1 MKFKLAP
8 LLIFFTVFI
17 VYFGLGTKWSFEPLW
32 ALDYFNNL
40 AESLLQ
46 GRLNI
51 SDPGSTYD
59 LVLFQGGWYLPWG
72 ALAGLLFIPLQ
83 LVKGSYVPSI
93 YLNVLISSLDVVLF
107 YLILKRFSRSFFPEL
122 NKTVIWLATVLF
134 AFGTTHFYVGTLGS
148 SWHLDQMVASFFGT
162 AGIYMVLHDKRRFKD
177 YLLASIC
184 FSISL
189 VGKGTIIIL
198 GVLPAL
204 LYFWDIYQG
213 HLKFNL
219 GRLVLLIMP
228 VVLFAVLF
236 LFHNYLRFGDPL
248 EYGYSYIKEAPY
260 LEQRREEFG
269 AFSLKHV
276 YYNAYYMLIEAPRFS
291 WNEGIKMD
299 INLKGNSILLLTPS
313 LFFMFLAHPFRKFK
327 NKEFR
332 VVLSALWITML
343 FTILPSLMVYSTGWM
358 QFGYRYSLDITAILV
373 ILSIIGTNGKF
384 NYWYMLGIL
393 AAIYMHYLGITVLQ

>member
-72 ALAGLLFIPLQ
+72 ALVGLLFIPLQ

-122 NKTVIWLATVLF
+122 NKIAIWLATALF

-148 SWHLDQMVASFFGT
+148 SWHTDQMISSFFGT

-213 HLKFNL
+213 NIKF
-219 GRLVLLIMP
+219 R
-228 VVLFAVLF
+228 
-236 LFHNYLRFGDPL
+236 
-248 EYGYSYIKEAPY
+248 
-260 LEQRREEFG
+260 
-269 AFSLKHV
+269 
-276 YYNAYYMLIEAPRFS
+276 
-291 WNEGIKMD
+291 
-299 INLKGNSILLLTPS
+299 
-313 LFFMFLAHPFRKFK
+313 
-327 NKEFR
+327 
-332 VVLSALWITML
+332 
-343 FTILPSLMVYSTGWM
+343 
-358 QFGYRYSLDITAILV
+358 
-373 ILSIIGTNGKF
+373 
-384 NYWYMLGIL
+384 
-393 AAIYMHYLGITVLQ
+393 